1 MITVCVSEVF
11 PEVYEAEDHN
21 IGIWI
26 IGGVLLQ
33 MILESLTKGF
43 EHGHFHHHTKKKKI
57 FAYCFDGRNVC
68 SCVLEGIPLAN
79 ITDVTSPYLLG
90 IVFHNLP
97 ISFILGTFLLRK
109 KTIFFLVYHCLICIS
124 ITIRNGFWRLF

>member
-1 MITVCVSEVF
+1 MLVFDYGFVSEVF

-43 EHGHFHHHTKKKKI
+43 EHGHFHHHHEEKKYS
-57 FAYCFDGRNVC
+57 AYCFDGRNVYP
-68 SCVLEGIPLAN
+68 CVLEGIPLAN

-97 ISFILGTFLLRK
+97 ISFILRNIFIERKNNIFLGLS
-109 KTIFFLVYHCLICIS
+109 LPYLH
-124 ITIRNGFWRLF
+124 

>member
-1 MITVCVSEVF
+1 MLVFDYGCVSEVF

-43 EHGHFHHHTKKKKI
+43 EHGHFHHHHEEKI
-57 FAYCFDGRNVC
+57 FC
-68 SCVLEGIPLAN
+68 
-79 ITDVTSPYLLG
+79 LL
-90 IVFHNLP
+90 L
-97 ISFILGTFLLRK
+97 
-109 KTIFFLVYHCLICIS
+109 
-124 ITIRNGFWRLF
+124 

>member
-11 PEVYEAEDHN
+11 PEVYEADDHN

-33 MILESLTKGF
+33 MILEKSLTKGF
-43 EHGHFHHHTKKKKI
+43 EHGHFHHHHEEKKYS
-57 FAYCFDGRNVC
+57 AYCFDGRNVC

-79 ITDVTSPYLLG
+79 ITDVTLL
-90 IVFHNLP
+90 IYWELCSIIYQFH
-97 ISFILGTFLLRK
+97 
-109 KTIFFLVYHCLICIS
+109 
-124 ITIRNGFWRLF
+124 LFSEHFY